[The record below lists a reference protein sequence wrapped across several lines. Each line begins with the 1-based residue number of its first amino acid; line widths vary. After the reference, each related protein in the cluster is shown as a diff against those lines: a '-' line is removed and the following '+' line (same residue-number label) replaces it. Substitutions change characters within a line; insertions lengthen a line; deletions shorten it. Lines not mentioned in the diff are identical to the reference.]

1 VVGHSDLRCETSA
14 AAETHR
20 CPASFLYPKSNL
32 VSLRPIAGP
41 PSPAGMLAVVTLTD
55 APDVAAL
62 PANNPRRLGKKIR
75 KAPMSFSRYTGLTH
89 QVGS

>member
-1 VVGHSDLRCETSA
+1 
-14 AAETHR
+14 
-20 CPASFLYPKSNL
+20 
-32 VSLRPIAGP
+32 
-41 PSPAGMLAVVTLTD
+41 MLAVVTLTD

>member
-1 VVGHSDLRCETSA
+1 LPGRQALRG
-14 AAETHR
+14 
-20 CPASFLYPKSNL
+20 L
-32 VSLRPIAGP
+32 
-41 PSPAGMLAVVTLTD
+41 LAVVTLTD

-75 KAPMSFSRYTGLTH
+75 KVPMSFSRYTGLTH